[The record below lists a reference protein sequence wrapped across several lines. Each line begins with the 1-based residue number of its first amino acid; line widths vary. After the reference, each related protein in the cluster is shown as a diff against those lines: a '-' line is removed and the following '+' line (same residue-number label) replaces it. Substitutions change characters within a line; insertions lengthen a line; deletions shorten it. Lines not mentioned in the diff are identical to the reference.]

1 MTTPA
6 AESEIKSPPVQR
18 GHRHWI
24 RHAVAVV
31 LLLLIAGV
39 TVWFVIEGS
48 GHPSTSDAYI
58 EGRIVRVS
66 PKVAGQVI
74 ALHIDDNTEVKA
86 GDVLL
91 EIDPVDYQAK
101 VDQAT
106 AGKAGAESGA
116 LQARAAV
123 IRAEAAVGE
132 AQAGLRVAQTQA
144 KQKASDY
151 KRYLATG
158 TDGVSQQQLDEA
170 KTAADSADALQD
182 SADKKVA
189 ASEADLNVANTAV
202 ATADAGVK
210 AAESQLRFAQLQLQY
225 TKVIATESGRVTKKN
240 VEVGNFVSAG
250 QPLFAIVPADK
261 WVVANFKEVQLE
273 KMTAGQPVE
282 VTVDAYPDLTF
293 TAKVQSM
300 QAGTGSRFEL
310 LPPEN
315 ATGNWVKVLQRLPV
329 KIVFDPNQKGIDK
342 LAPGMS
348 AEVTVDAREP
358 GTVKSAPPLADRPG
372 GQ

>member
-1 MTTPA
+1 MTIPA
-6 AESEIKSPPVQR
+6 ADSENKLVTAPRAQ
-18 GHRHWI
+18 RHWI
-24 RHAVAVV
+24 RHVVAVV
-31 LLLLIAGV
+31 VLLLIAGV
-39 TVWFVIEGS
+39 TIWFVVQAS
-48 GHPSTSDAYI
+48 GHPSTSDAYV

-74 ALHIDDNTEVKA
+74 ALHIDDNSEVKA

-91 EIDPVDYQAK
+91 EIDPADYEAK

-123 IRAEAAVGE
+123 IRADAAVGE
-132 AQAGLRVAQTQA
+132 ARAGLRVAQTQA

-151 KRYLATG
+151 RRYVATG

-189 ASEADLNVANTAV
+189 ASEADLNVAKTAV
-202 ATADAGVK
+202 ATADAGVE
-210 AAESQLRFAQLQLQY
+210 AAKSQLRFAELQLQY

-240 VEVGNFVSAG
+240 VEAGNFVSAG
-250 QPLFAIVPADK
+250 QPLFAIVPDDK

-282 VTVDAYPDLTF
+282 VAVDAYPDLKF
-293 TAKVQSM
+293 TARVQSM

-315 ATGNWVKVLQRLPV
+315 ATGNWVKVVQRLPV
-329 KIVFDPNQKGIDK
+329 KIVFDPNQKGLDK

-348 AEVTVDAREP
+348 AEVTVDARSDA
-358 GTVKSAPPLADRPG
+358 TAPPLADDPG
-372 GQ
+372 GK